1 MMAVQAESP
10 PPDLI
15 REVREEMLRL
25 ITANAQALAASCTE
39 TCIQQV
45 WTACLA
51 SIAAPQ
57 ELKQLSQPPGY
68 AYETASASAAAAL
81 GAAEA
86 SRSAAL
92 TMASYQSEVGTQN
105 SLGEV
110 SAGGLRRCEAT
121 RPTVV
126 TADAIATASM
136 AEPEPA
142 VSSTLPA
149 PSAQVRSSSDCDLG
163 SYPDPLPHLPDGLP
177 RGEARTAPPAP
188 LAAAPA
194 GDRHNATAEAAVSV
208 LPEPISNKVQSLRR
222 SSLKMLEGVAGNMKG
237 LFRQSSDASD
247 RASDRELSVVTPL
260 GSASIPAS
268 PTGSSVTTPANAVLA
283 PVPAQV
289 AQSAPAT
296 SAVPAVGSVM
306 PVLGTVSQ
314 PVSPASA
321 VSQTVSPA
329 SLSAPT
335 SPNLPTPVPTQS
347 AQPEESVA
355 VLQAYNKW
363 HSSRASRAQHRRG
376 LWDMDEEEDEPQQ
389 PPAEAQKAEP
399 QSAEPQPV
407 ELQPAA
413 PLPREPRIPEPQSA
427 ELPAAQPET
436 VEAQVV
442 EPQTIE
448 TAERPAEPAE
458 PHAAVSSTHPA
469 IPTEADPREPQF
481 AESSH
486 ALSSEATSVQQV
498 SRPASTIAAAGA
510 LGHVAEV
517 AEELEALQKVVGSFV
532 NQLGTLSQK
541 VYGAPEEQQPS
552 SALSLSQPHAA
563 SQAEAEWPEERRAFQ
578 EWLNSSMQQ
587 ATFMLDLQDCQ
598 RSKGEHANAVS

>member
-126 TADAIATASM
+126 TADAIAAASM

-149 PSAQVRSSSDCDLG
+149 PSAQVRSSSDCDLD
-163 SYPDPLPHLPDGLP
+163 SYPDPLPRLPDGLP
-177 RGEARTAPPAP
+177 RREARTAPPAP

-289 AQSAPAT
+289 AQSAPAI

-363 HSSRASRAQHRRG
+363 HSSRAQHRRG